1 MAAVATMAQNLVP
14 KQKDLTHSLPDLP
27 EIGDKPHQPNISF
40 PKREFG
46 KTNTVKRSFQWQWF
60 SKWQWL
66 HYDIERDL
74 AFCHTCVQAVKTG
87 KIKSL
92 GTGDLAF
99 VSRGYCNWKD
109 ATGNKGAFNTHEKSG
124 THKMAV
130 ECLVTLPTSYRN
142 VGEMLSTQ
150 HALDKQNNRDYL
162 LKVFQNVQFL
172 ARQGIAMRGDQDE
185 SNSNFMQLL
194 MLRGIDNLMIKQTIE
209 KKTDKYTSPQIQN
222 EILSIL
228 ALRILRDIGDSIR
241 STPYYSLMADEVT
254 DSSNREQVVICLRW
268 VDKNLE
274 PHEDFIGLYK
284 VDSTAADVIV
294 KVLKDTL
301 LRFNLSISRC
311 CGQCYDGAS
320 SMSGRHSGTAVQIAS
335 EEPRA
340 LYTHCYGHALNLA
353 VGDTVKQ
360 QKLLC
365 DALDVTYEISKLLKY
380 SPRGDTVFEKLKSQ
394 MAPEFPGFR
403 TLCPTRWTVRAS
415 SLESILSNYE
425 VFQALWEEV
434 KDIAP
439 DADGR
444 MRIAGVQFQMTTFNY
459 LFGTTLGEL
468 ILKHTD
474 NLSKTLQNPKLTA
487 ADAHSIAELTCCT
500 LEQIRNEESF
510 DLFWE
515 KLMLMQEKLDNSL
528 PTLPRKRRAPERFR
542 GGSGEAFFHDDPK
555 QYYRAQYFEALD
567 LVLNFVKKR
576 FDQPGYA
583 IYSSLESLLL
593 KAARK
598 EEFSTEL
605 DTVVQFYKEDFNPS
619 LLKLHL
625 EMLGTSFLN
634 SPSESRAFPD
644 VKEHMQ
650 SLSPGM

>member
-1 MAAVATMAQNLVP
+1 MAAVATSAMAQNLVP
-14 KQKDLTHSLPDLP
+14 QQKDLTPRLPDLP
-27 EIGDKPHQPNISF
+27 EIGDEPHQPNISF

-46 KTNTVKRSFQWQWF
+46 KTNIVKRSFQWQWF
-60 SKWQWL
+60 SKWKWL

-74 AFCHTCVQAVKTG
+74 AFCHTCVEAVKTG
-87 KIKSL
+87 KVKSL

-99 VSRGYCNWKD
+99 VSRGFCNWKD

-130 ECLVTLPTSYRN
+130 ECLVTLPTSYRK
-142 VGEMLSTQ
+142 VGEMLSSQ
-150 HALDKQNNRDYL
+150 YALDKQNNRGYL
-162 LKVFQNVQFL
+162 LKVFQNIQFL
-172 ARQGIAMRGDQDE
+172 SRQGIAMRGDLDE
-185 SNSNFMQLL
+185 SDSNFMQLL
-194 MLRGIDNLMIKQTIE
+194 MLRGIDDPMIKQTVE

-268 VDKNLE
+268 IDTNLE
-274 PHEDFIGLYK
+274 PQEDFIGLYK
-284 VDSTAADVIV
+284 VESTAADVIV

-301 LRFNLSISRC
+301 LRFNLSINRC
-311 CGQCYDGAS
+311 RGQCYDGAS
-320 SMSGRHSGTAVQIAS
+320 SMSGRRSGTAVQITS

-360 QKLLC
+360 QKLIR
-365 DALDVTYEISKLLKY
+365 DALDVTYEVSKLLKY
-380 SPRGDTVFEKLKSQ
+380 SPRRDTVFEKLKLQ

-425 VFQALWEEV
+425 VFQAFWEEV

-439 DADGR
+439 DADAR
-444 MRIAGVQFQMTTFNY
+444 TRITGVQFQMTTFNY

-487 ADAHSIAELTCCT
+487 ADAHSIAELTCST
-500 LEQIRNEESF
+500 LEQVRGDESF

-515 KLMLMQEKLDNSL
+515 KVILMQEKLDISL
-528 PTLPRKRRAPERFR
+528 PTLPRKRRAPDRFR
-542 GGSGEAFFHDDPK
+542 VGSGDDFFHDDPK

-567 LVLNFVKKR
+567 LVLNFV
-576 FDQPGYA
+576 
-583 IYSSLESLLL
+583 
-593 KAARK
+593 
-598 EEFSTEL
+598 
-605 DTVVQFYKEDFNPS
+605 
-619 LLKLHL
+619 
-625 EMLGTSFLN
+625 
-634 SPSESRAFPD
+634 
-644 VKEHMQ
+644 
-650 SLSPGM
+650 